1 MSLGAI
7 GMGGGGKMGGD
18 RFAAER
24 RGLDLR
30 LITRLMRH
38 TRPYARKR
46 NLLFAMVIIRSIQLP
61 LLAAVLSWVIGEAVA
76 SGDWTLTVWGA
87 VVFTVLAIVTQVCFH
102 FRRRWAD
109 ELGEGVVYD
118 LRNDIF
124 KHLQKMPM
132 GFFNRTKLGRII
144 SRSNTDVEAVR
155 VGVQEVLFVSMVQ
168 GGQALV
174 AAAVM
179 IWYDWFLFATMLV
192 LVPIIWWLNRF
203 FHRRL
208 SKAYRELQESFSR
221 ITSNLAET
229 VGGIRV
235 TQGFVQQDRSSEI
248 FDELVEDH
256 SIYNI
261 NAARNR
267 GLYLPALEINAQLFI
282 AFGVIFIGGYRVL
295 ELGVAD
301 VGHLVTFF
309 IMSQLF
315 FQPVVTIGQMYDQ
328 ALTAMAGAE
337 RVFNLL
343 DTEPDWTDP
352 PDAAKL
358 PPIEGRV
365 EFENVTFSYEPG
377 RPVLKNIN
385 FKAEPGQ
392 AIALVGATGSGK
404 TTIVNLI
411 GKFYLPDEGRILVD
425 GHDIRYVESQSLHR
439 QMGVVLQSN
448 FLFTGTIMDNIRM
461 AKPEATDEEVIAT
474 VRELDCLD
482 VFDTLADGMH
492 SEVGEG
498 GTNLSLGQRQLVC
511 FARAMLADPR
521 ILILDEATSAVD
533 TMTEAR
539 VQKALQVLIKGRTS
553 FIVAHR
559 LSTIRHADQV
569 LVLEA
574 GEVIERG
581 THLQLLAAGGTYA
594 NLYRRFIRAGT
605 A

>member
-1 MSLGAI
+1 MSMGAI
-7 GMGGGGKMGGD
+7 GMGGGKMAGSRLAGD
-18 RFAAER
+18 RS
-24 RGLDLR
+24 GLDIR
-30 LITRLMRH
+30 LITRLLRH
-38 TRPYARKR
+38 TRPYAAKR
-46 NLLFAMVIIRSIQLP
+46 NALLAMVVIRSIQLP
-61 LLAAVLSWVIGEAVA
+61 LLAGILSWVIGEAIA
-76 SGDWTLTVWGA
+76 SGNWTMTVWGA
-87 VVFTVLAIVTQVCFH
+87 VGFAVLAIITQVCFH

-109 ELGEGVVYD
+109 ELGESVVYD

-124 KHLQKMPM
+124 KHLQTMPM

-144 SRSNTDVEAVR
+144 SRTTTDVEAVR

-168 GGQALV
+168 IGQALI
-174 AAAVM
+174 AAAFM
-179 IWYDWFLFATMLV
+179 IWYDWFLFLTMLF
-192 LVPIIWWLNRF
+192 LVPLIVALNRY

-221 ITSNLAET
+221 ITSNLAES
-229 VGGIRV
+229 VSGIRV
-235 TQGFVQQDRSSEI
+235 TQGYVQQDRSSEI

-282 AFGVIFIGGYRVL
+282 ALGVILIGGYRVL
-295 ELGVAD
+295 ELGVTEISAL
-301 VGHLVTFF
+301 VGFF

-352 PDAAKL
+352 PDAVDL

-365 EFENVTFSYEPG
+365 EFDRITFSYEPG
-377 RPVLKNIN
+377 RPVLREVS

-392 AIALVGATGSGK
+392 SIALVGATGSGK

-411 GKFYLPDEGRILVD
+411 AKFYLPDEGQVLVD
-425 GHDIRYVESQSLHR
+425 GYDLRQVSSRSLHR

-448 FLFTGTIMDNIRM
+448 FLFTGSIMENIRM
-461 AKPEATDEEVIAT
+461 ARPEASDEQVIEAA
-474 VRELDCLD
+474 RQLDCLD
-482 VFDTLADGMH
+482 VFETLADGLH
-492 SEVGEG
+492 TDVGEG

-539 VQKALQVLIKGRTS
+539 VQKALSVLIKGRTS

-574 GEVIERG
+574 GRIIERG
-581 THLQLLAAGGTYA
+581 SHLQLLAAGGTYA